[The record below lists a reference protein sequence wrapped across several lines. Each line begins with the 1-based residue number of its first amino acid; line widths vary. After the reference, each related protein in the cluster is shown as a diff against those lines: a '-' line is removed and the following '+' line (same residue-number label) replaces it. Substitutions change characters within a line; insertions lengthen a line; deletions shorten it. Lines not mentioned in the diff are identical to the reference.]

1 MDTGKTQ
8 AWRGSK
14 FVVLGKGVY
23 VSPFSNIEPSV
34 RGTRII
40 IGDHTQI
47 YDFVCIRAVGG
58 TGDISMGEHC
68 YINPGCVLYSGNGIT
83 LGNYV
88 LLAPGVILVP
98 ANHAFA
104 RRDIMIRH
112 QGFQPSKGGITME
125 DDVWIGANSVVLD
138 GATVGRG
145 AIVAAGS
152 VVRGIIPPYEI
163 WGGVPA
169 VKLRDRD

>member
-1 MDTGKTQ
+1 
-8 AWRGSK
+8 
-14 FVVLGKGVY
+14 
-23 VSPFSNIEPSV
+23 
-34 RGTRII
+34 
-40 IGDHTQI
+40 
-47 YDFVCIRAVGG
+47 
-58 TGDISMGEHC
+58 MGEHC

-112 QGFQPSKGGITME
+112 QGFQPSKGGITLE

-152 VVRGIIPPYEI
+152 VVRGVIPPYEI